1 MLRRSHADH
10 RDLRGGLR
18 AAPSTEPKPGRDQ
31 DRYVMIPITTVSLFT
46 TNRLC
51 CWLIA
56 GNVEALPNQAST
68 TRNAPSAA
76 YKSHSIRLL
85 SAIVRP
91 FGLTPRT
98 AYHFHARPLRYRRQ
112 PNRHS
117 AA

>member
-1 MLRRSHADH
+1 
-10 RDLRGGLR
+10 
-18 AAPSTEPKPGRDQ
+18 
-31 DRYVMIPITTVSLFT
+31 MIPITTVSLFT

-68 TRNAPSAA
+68 TPNARSAA

-98 AYHFHARPLRYRRQ
+98 AYDFHARPLRYRRQ